1 MLVGSSMGGWL
12 MLLAALDRPER
23 VVGLVGI
30 AAAPDF
36 SSWGFTEAQ
45 KLTILREGRLVE
57 PSRHDEP
64 PYVTTRAFWE
74 SAESLRL
81 MHTEIAI
88 HCPVRLLHGDADAEV
103 PWTWSL
109 ELMRQLGSA
118 DVQTILVKHGDHR
131 LSREPDIAL
140 LIATVK
146 SLTESP

>member
-1 MLVGSSMGGWL
+1 
-12 MLLAALDRPER
+12 
-23 VVGLVGI
+23 
-30 AAAPDF
+30 
-36 SSWGFTEAQ
+36 
-45 KLTILREGRLVE
+45 
-57 PSRHDEP
+57 
-64 PYVTTRAFWE
+64 
-74 SAESLRL
+74 

-109 ELMRQLGSA
+109 ELMRQLGSD

-146 SLTESP
+146 SLTELL